1 MRKLSDHK
9 IDIVFIARLFPFIFM
24 TVKTKCSYT
33 LKDSENHAI
42 DPETK
47 IALTIFS
54 DAFSWS
60 NILEIG
66 YQSEDKAITLL
77 QIYGSLRVP

>member
-9 IDIVFIARLFPFIFM
+9 VDIVFIARLFPFIFM

-47 IALTIFS
+47 IALTIFLTRFLGRIS
-54 DAFSWS
+54 
-60 NILEIG
+60 
-66 YQSEDKAITLL
+66 
-77 QIYGSLRVP
+77 

>member
-1 MRKLSDHK
+1 
-9 IDIVFIARLFPFIFM
+9 M

-66 YQSEDKAITLL
+66 YQSEDKTITL
-77 QIYGSLRVP
+77 